1 MPLADSSG
9 YEAGMNE
16 PLSTVTLSFFCVA
29 YKCVIFAIMLVQT
42 APIQGLRRADYDALL
57 GMGWFR
63 GTGIIYRSEVV
74 CIDEQVYGI
83 RNIRFPVQSFN
94 MRRSHARLFRKNMK
108 QFTLRVGTP
117 RVDAR
122 REELYRGHMHRFKAF
137 VHETLEDIL
146 LSPRMGAE
154 IDAMEIGVYDG
165 EKLVAVSYIDA
176 GESSM
181 ASILC
186 LYDPAY
192 SRYSLG
198 TFTMLL
204 EMDMAK
210 RLGLDFYYPGYVL
223 DLPSAFDYK
232 LSLGPCQWLHKE
244 EGWNWLETATTEG
257 KASKIREKM
266 DTLEALLQ
274 GSVRHWE
281 RMIYPYYTLGHLLH
295 ERTDLVRVPV
305 FLTTQIAEFVVGL
318 SYDIQLDRFIAFDLN
333 EALDMDHLHQL
344 KLSDDYLKGNSYV
357 LQTLSYNH
365 FTTLRDD
372 LVASDVEDFLR
383 ELEAASCIAIATT

>member
-1 MPLADSSG
+1 M
-9 YEAGMNE
+9 
-16 PLSTVTLSFFCVA
+16 
-29 YKCVIFAIMLVQT
+29 MLLQT
-42 APIQGLRRADYDALL
+42 TPIQGLRRADYDALL
-57 GMGWFR
+57 SMGWFR

-83 RNIRFPVQSFN
+83 CNIRFPVQSFS
-94 MRRSHARLFRKNMK
+94 MRRSHAKLFRKNMK

-122 REELYRGHMHRFKAF
+122 REELYRGQMHRFKAF

-146 LSPRMGAE
+146 LSPRLGAE

-176 GESSM
+176 GETSM

-192 SRYSLG
+192 ARFSLG

-204 EMDMAK
+204 EIDMAK
-210 RLGLDFYYPGYVL
+210 RLGLDYYYPGYVL
-223 DLPSAFDYK
+223 DLPSGFDYK
-232 LSLGPCQWLHKE
+232 LALGPCQWLHKE
-244 EGWNWLETATTEG
+244 EGWNWREASAAEG
-257 KASKIREKM
+257 KAFVIREKM
-266 DTLEALLQ
+266 DIIESMLR
-274 GSVRHWE
+274 GSGRLWE
-281 RMIYPYYTLGHLLH
+281 RMIYPYYTLGHLIH

-305 FLTTQIAEFVVGL
+305 FLTTQIGEYVVGL
-318 SYDIQLDRFIAFDLN
+318 SYDIQLDRYIVFDLN
-333 EALDMDHLHQL
+333 EALEMDHLHQL
-344 KLSDDYLKGNSYV
+344 KLSNDYLKGNSYV

-365 FTTLRDD
+365 FVTLRDD
-372 LVASDVEDFLR
+372 YFTSDLEDFLR
-383 ELEAASCIAIATT
+383 ELESVACITVPKS